1 MRVTTRLARE
11 RRIADVLRGQEQL
24 EQARDRVSSG
34 KRIVRPSDSPGE
46 IADLLRTQA
55 SAAELTRRRA
65 AADAWTPSMKAASSA
80 LQGMTDTLW
89 DVRTLTLQAI
99 NSTTNDDQRKV
110 LADQVDRLQAR
121 LLTLANT
128 QVDGRYLFAGT
139 NTDTQPFS
147 AGPPVTYTGND
158 VPQEVSLTVGTPF
171 ATSVTGETLLNPR
184 GGTNLFA
191 NLSTLSAAIRSGDT
205 AGMSAGLDELD
216 GDVNNVIRQNGD
228 MGARLQYVD
237 LLRQQADE
245 NLTAAQG
252 RQSQLQDVDLAE
264 AIIDAT
270 TAEHAQ
276 QAALAM
282 AGRLDQPSLL
292 DYLR

>member
-1 MRVTTRLARE
+1 MRITTRLARE
-11 RRIADVLRGQEQL
+11 RRIADVLHGQERL

-34 KRIVRPSDSPGE
+34 KRITRPSDSPGE
-46 IADLLRTQA
+46 IGDLLRTQE
-55 SAAELTRRRA
+55 SAAELQRRRD

-80 LQGMTDTLW
+80 LQGMTDTLNE
-89 DVRTLTLQAI
+89 VRTMTLQAI

-121 LLTLANT
+121 LMTLANT

-139 NTDTQPFS
+139 NTDTQPFT
-147 AGPPVTYTGND
+147 AGPPVAYTGNNF
-158 VPQEVSLTVGTPF
+158 PQEVSLTAGTPF
-171 ATSVTGETLLNPR
+171 AVSVTGQTLLNAR

-191 NLSTLSAAIRSGDT
+191 NLSALSAAMRSGDT
-205 AGMSAGLDELD
+205 AGMSAALNELD
-216 GDVNNVIRQNGD
+216 VDRNNIIRQNGD

-245 NLTAAQG
+245 NLTAAQQ

-270 TAEHAQ
+270 TAEQAQ